1 MNFLNL
7 LGIDTAYATPVVVQQ
22 PLHRGNFWSMLWLPL
37 LLVLIFYLLLT
48 RPQIKRAKEH
58 RQLLENIS
66 LGDEVM
72 TTGGITGTV
81 TRLKNNFI
89 VLEIAKGTEIT
100 VKKGSIA
107 SILPKGTINSI

>member
-1 MNFLNL
+1 MNLLNL
-7 LGIDTAYATPVVVQQ
+7 LGIDVAYATPVVTQQ
-22 PLHRGNFWSMLWLPL
+22 PLHHGSFWSMLWLPL

-72 TTGGITGTV
+72 TTGGIAGTV
-81 TRLKNNFI
+81 TRLKDSFI

-100 VKKGSIA
+100 IKKGSIA